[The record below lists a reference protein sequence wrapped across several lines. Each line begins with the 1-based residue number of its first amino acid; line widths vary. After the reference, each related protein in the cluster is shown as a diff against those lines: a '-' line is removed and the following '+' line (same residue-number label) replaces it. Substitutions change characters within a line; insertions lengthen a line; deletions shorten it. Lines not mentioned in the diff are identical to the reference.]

1 MLIIEN
7 MATFRDVYEKHEM
20 LGKGAFSIVC
30 RCVEKETGDNYAVKI
45 IKTTRMSVREL
56 IKLEREA
63 RIGRKL
69 VDHLHIVRL
78 HNAIQAYLNIYL
90 SDMGNSDKLF
100 RYY

>member
-20 LGKGAFSIVC
+20 LGKGAFSVVY

-78 HNAIQAYLNIYL
+78 HNAIQVYSDIYRI
-90 SDMGNSDKLF
+90 S
-100 RYY
+100 Y